1 MATSKKSRIIAL
13 SGAILLL
20 ITGSALTITVI
31 IILIEN
37 SSSASS
43 SAVQSAKAT
52 AQLKSKLAS
61 TPTTLSNY
69 TPQKNITK
77 LSYTDLKVGNGTTV
91 NSNSTVTVLYTGA
104 VASTGKV
111 FQSTKTTGKP
121 VTFALSQVIPGWQ
134 KGIPGM
140 KVGGERRLYIPAS
153 LAYGANPP
161 KGSGIP
167 ANANLVFDVTVLAV
181 K

>member
-31 IILIEN
+31 IVLIEN
-37 SSSASS
+37 SSSSN
-43 SAVQSAKAT
+43 SAIQSAKTT

-77 LSYTDLKVGNGTTV
+77 LSYVDLKVGNGAV
-91 NSNSTVTVLYTGA
+91 VKPSATVTVLYTGA
-104 VASTGKV
+104 IASTGKV

-121 VTFALSQVIPGWQ
+121 VTFALSQVIAGWKQ
-134 KGIPGM
+134 GIPGM
-140 KVGGERRLYIPAS
+140 RVGGERRLYIPAS

-161 KGSGIP
+161 PGSGIP

>member
-1 MATSKKSRIIAL
+1 LATSKKSRVMAL
-13 SGAILLL
+13 SGALLLL

-31 IILIEN
+31 IVLIEN
-37 SSSASS
+37 NSSSNNASTQTS
-43 SAVQSAKAT
+43 STT
-52 AQLKSKLAS
+52 AQLKSKSSS

-77 LSYTDLKVGNGTTV
+77 LTYTDLKIGTGATV
-91 NSNSTVTVLYTGA
+91 KSGDTVTVLYTGA

-111 FQSTKTTGKP
+111 FQSTKTTGQP
-121 VTFALSQVIPGWQ
+121 VTFSLSQVIPGWQ
-134 KGIPGM
+134 QGIPGM
-140 KVGGERRLYIPAS
+140 KVGGERRLYIPAN

-161 KGSGIP
+161 AGSGIP
-167 ANANLVFDVTVLAV
+167 ANAGLVFDVTVLEV